1 MSAAIP
7 PKTTPARAL
16 AKLLSPLFENDMIAV
31 CVNTKQLKV
40 DAKPIAL
47 NALTFKAEN
56 HLQICAVKFSFFIF
70 KHQFLYN

>member
-1 MSAAIP
+1 
-7 PKTTPARAL
+7 
-16 AKLLSPLFENDMIAV
+16 MIAV